1 MPAPTHDTNTDA
13 NRAIEALTVASKTA
27 AKHRKDK
34 VSTVVDPICN
44 YAYQNGLDRQQLE
57 DIVDVVTR
65 KTDLDQTTCTNLVK
79 NLYPR
84 QSVSPQVVIRIVTGL
99 GQGQTKPSLATQ
111 NALLKWLIAVLD
123 VLEDPSVLSKLYG
136 VLFNQLDVLGTR
148 TPLCH
153 LLSLITRRKH
163 VRPFRIQQLLEMVHL
178 TGHDAALVGLLHV
191 FKDYYP
197 DIIIGNAAK
206 SRASLPAPSHDEWR
220 QRLQAIQEADADRAE
235 QLLSQPGGFKVVRR
249 GAKRTKASIVPD
261 VHTSHAGP
269 SSVTLEE
276 IDNADGLVKNLDKIE
291 LPNQVLAALKDP
303 LFQKYLILNP
313 SDAALR
319 RIELW
324 LESYLR
330 EVVDAAANG
339 TPTPPHLSE
348 LLQGLLTYTQA
359 TKTLLS
365 TAQVFLKSYLPLWN
379 GDRDSDAILGL
390 VAYCPIQNF
399 QAFRKSILEPAEQAV
414 ISKSGTDDDYTRII
428 MLYTQLTI
436 NWNLAAN
443 SSNGPSPP
451 RSPPLD
457 GDAAQNFALLTS
469 HIHASIL
476 SLLVAYPPPPTTAI
490 TSTLHHYT
498 TLASLSSTTT
508 PLAIPPSHTL
518 YTLLFQPSLATL
530 SATCSLLATYK
541 RAFESGQHAATLP
554 RETTNA
560 FNGYLMDVANLLWR
574 NRALTSHDPNA
585 LACLC
590 TPPLAARLN
599 AYLTTLPPVPST
611 ALPGNAGPVGSS
623 NYVAEEAAATGT
635 GPEYTLAAL
644 FGLPFNGLT
653 AAMAL
658 AAFRRVEDE
667 AAAAKAAQASS
678 PPLQHHP
685 PSYAAVRHP
694 PGPVTQRS
702 LHRVAKAGGLVPEL
716 GWKAYRVEVLRWLVA
731 RGAKGMRDFMFV
743 TMKDLMR
750 EGLPGAG

>member
-1 MPAPTHDTNTDA
+1 MPPDTNTDA
-13 NRAIEALTVASKTA
+13 IRAIEALTLASTTA

-34 VSTVVDPICN
+34 VNTVVDPICN
-44 YAYQNGLDRQQLE
+44 YAYQNGLDRHQLTA
-57 DIVDVVTR
+57 IIHLVTR
-65 KTDLDQTTCTNLVK
+65 KTELDQTTCTTLVK

-84 QSVSPQVVIRIVTGL
+84 QSVSPQVVIRVVTGL
-99 GQGQTKPSLATQ
+99 GQGQTKPSIATQ
-111 NALLKWLIAVLD
+111 SALLKWLIAVLD

-136 VLFNQLDVLGTR
+136 VLFNQLDVMGTR

-178 TGHDAALVGLLHV
+178 TGQDSALVGLLHV
-191 FKDYYP
+191 YKDYYP

-206 SRASLPAPSHDEWR
+206 SRASLPVPSRDEWR

-235 QLLSQPGGFKVVRR
+235 QLLVQPGAFKVVRR

-261 VHTSHAGP
+261 VHTSHAGA

-276 IDNADGLVKNLDKIE
+276 IDNADGLVKNLHKIE

-348 LLQGLLTYTQA
+348 LLQGLLTFTQA
-359 TKTLLS
+359 TKTLLP
-365 TAQVFLKSYLPLWN
+365 TVQVFLETYLPVWS
-379 GDRDSDAILGL
+379 GDKDSDAILGL
-390 VAYCPIQNF
+390 VSYCPIQNF
-399 QAFRKSILEPAEQAV
+399 RAFRKSILEPAEQAV
-414 ISKSGTDDDYTRII
+414 ISKSGADDDYTRII
-428 MLYTQLTI
+428 TLYTQLSI

-443 SSNGPSPP
+443 NGSNGPATA
-451 RSPPLD
+451 D
-457 GDAAQNFALLTS
+457 GDAAAQNFALLTS

-476 SLLVAYPPPPTTAI
+476 CLLVAYPPPPSTAI
-490 TSTLHHYT
+490 TSALHHYT
-498 TLASLSSTTT
+498 TLASLSSATT

-530 SATCSLLATYK
+530 SSTCALLATYK

-590 TPPLAARLN
+590 APPLAARLN
-599 AYLTTLPPVPST
+599 AYLAALPPIPST
-611 ALPGNAGPVGSS
+611 ALPPGGAAAAS
-623 NYVAEEAAATGT
+623 EEPAPATGT
-635 GPEYTLAAL
+635 GPEYSLAAL
-644 FGLPFNGLT
+644 FGLPFNALT
-653 AAMAL
+653 AAMSL
-658 AAFRRVEDE
+658 AAFRRVED
-667 AAAAKAAQASS
+667 AAAAAAAAAAASTTTTTTS
-678 PPLQHHP
+678 
-685 PSYAAVRHP
+685 SGVRHP

-716 GWKAYRVEVLRWLVA
+716 SWKAYRVEVLRWLVA
-731 RGAKGMRDFMFV
+731 RGARGMRDFMFV
-743 TMKDLMR
+743 TMKDLMK
-750 EGLPGAG
+750 EGLPAAAAGSGVGA